1 MKLLWHVFVG
11 IVLLN
16 LLGAAGFVGWLY
28 ADGRIDKERV
38 DRVVEMFSLT
48 VDQEAALLA
57 DAQRAEEDAQRAL
70 EQQARLESTGN
81 GPKKLSDHLQERT
94 EADEVRLAN
103 VQLLNDQNRALREE
117 MARFKEDHSRRVAE
131 LEQERADFEQWIKDQ
146 AEKTQDANFQQVVTL
161 YQTQPAKQTKQAFQS
176 LMQQGETDQ
185 VVEYLA
191 AMSSRKAGAV
201 LAQFKA
207 PNEVAQAALLLEK
220 LRLRGDYTA
229 DTDPP
234 QPGNQS

>member
-11 IVLLN
+11 FVLIN
-16 LLGAAGFVGWLY
+16 LLLAAGFVGWLY
-28 ADGRIDKERV
+28 ADGRINKERV

-48 VDQEAALLA
+48 VDQEQALAAE
-57 DAQRAEEDAQRAL
+57 AQLAEEEAQRAL
-70 EQQARLESTGN
+70 QQNARLESTGN
-81 GPKKLSDHLQERT
+81 GPKTLSDQLQERT
-94 EADEVRLAN
+94 EATDVRLAKI
-103 VQLLNDQNRALREE
+103 QMLNDQNRALRDE
-117 MARFKEDHSRRVAE
+117 MTRFKEDHTRRVEE
-131 LEQERADFEQWIKDQ
+131 LERERADFEQWIKDQ
-146 AEKTQDANFQQVVTL
+146 AEKTQDENFQQVVSL
-161 YQTQPAKQTKQAFQS
+161 YQTFQT

-207 PNEVAQAALLLEK
+207 PNEVPQAALLLEK
-220 LRLRGDYTA
+220 LRLRGDYNA
-229 DTDPP
+229 DIEPP

>member
-11 IVLLN
+11 FVLIN
-16 LLGAAGFVGWLY
+16 LFLAAGFVGWLY
-28 ADGRIDKERV
+28 ADGRINKERV

-48 VDQEAALLA
+48 VDQEQALAAE
-57 DAQRAEEDAQRAL
+57 AQQTKEQTQRAL

-81 GPKKLSDHLQERT
+81 GPKTLSDQLQERT
-94 EADEVRLAN
+94 EATDVRLAKI
-103 VQLLNDQNRALREE
+103 QMLNDQNRALRDE
-117 MARFKEDHSRRVAE
+117 MTRFKEDHTRRVEE

-146 AEKTQDANFQQVVTL
+146 AEKTQDANFQQVVSL
-161 YQTQPAKQTKQAFQS
+161 YQTQPPKQTKQAFQT

-207 PNEVAQAALLLEK
+207 PNEVPQAALLLEK
-220 LRLRGDYTA
+220 LRLRGDYNA
-229 DTDPP
+229 DIEPP
-234 QPGNQS
+234 QTGNQS

>member
-11 IVLLN
+11 IVLIN
-16 LLGAAGFVGWLY
+16 LLGAAGFVGWMY
-28 ADGRIDKERV
+28 ADGRINKERV
-38 DRVVEMFSLT
+38 DRVVEMFRLT
-48 VDQEAALLA
+48 VDEEAIL
-57 DAQRAEEDAQRAL
+57 DAQAKLEEEKNQQAL
-70 EQQARLESTGN
+70 EQLARQESTGN
-81 GPKKLSDHLQERT
+81 GPKTLSDQLQERT

-117 MARFKEDHSRRVAE
+117 MARFKEDHTRRVEE
-131 LEQERADFEQWIKDQ
+131 LEKDRADFEQWIKDQ
-146 AEKTQDANFQQVVTL
+146 AEKTQDANFQQVVSL
-161 YQTQPAKQTKQAFQS
+161 YQTQPPKQTKQAFQS

-207 PNEVAQAALLLEK
+207 PAEVPQAALLLEK

>member
-11 IVLLN
+11 IVLIN
-16 LLGAAGFVGWLY
+16 LLGAAGFVGWMY
-28 ADGRIDKERV
+28 ADGRINKGRV
-38 DRVVEMFSLT
+38 DRAVDMFRLT
-48 VDQEAALLA
+48 VEEEEALTAQALLA
-57 DAQRAEEDAQRAL
+57 EEEAERVR
-70 EQQARLESTGN
+70 EQNARLESTGN
-81 GPKKLSDHLQERT
+81 GPKTLSDQLQQRT
-94 EADEVRLAN
+94 EADSVRLAKI
-103 VQLLNDQNRALREE
+103 QLLNDQNRALRDE
-117 MARFKEDHSRRVAE
+117 MSRFKADHSRRDAE

-146 AEKTQDANFQQVVTL
+146 AEKTEDENFQQVVTL
-161 YQTQPAKQTKQAFQS
+161 YQTQPPKQTKQAFQT

-207 PNEVAQAALLLEK
+207 PAEVAQAALLLEK

-229 DTDPP
+229 ESAPP
-234 QPGNQS
+234 QPGDQS

>member
-16 LLGAAGFVGWLY
+16 LLGAAGFVGWMY
-28 ADGRIDKERV
+28 AGGRINKERI
-38 DRVVEMFSLT
+38 DRVVDMFSLR
-48 VDQEAALLA
+48 VDQESALAAQALLA
-57 DAQRAEEDAQRAL
+57 EEEAERVR
-70 EQQARLESTGN
+70 EQNARLESTGN
-81 GPKKLSDHLQERT
+81 GPKTLSDHLQERT
-94 EADEVRLAN
+94 EADDVRLAKI
-103 VQLLNDQNRALREE
+103 QLLNDQNRALRDE
-117 MARFKEDHSRRVAE
+117 MARFKADHSRRDAE
-131 LEQERADFEQWIKDQ
+131 LEQERADFEQWIKEQ
-146 AEKTQDANFQQVVTL
+146 AEKTQDENFQQVVTL
-161 YQTQPAKQTKQAFQS
+161 YQTQPPKQTKQAFQS

-207 PNEVAQAALLLEK
+207 PAEVAQAAQLLEK
-220 LRLRGDYTA
+220 LRLRGEYTA
-229 DTDPP
+229 DTQPP

>member
-11 IVLLN
+11 IVLIN
-16 LLGAAGFVGWLY
+16 LLGAAGFVGWMY
-28 ADGRIDKERV
+28 ADGRINKERV
-38 DRVVEMFSLT
+38 DRVVEMFRLT
-48 VDQEAALLA
+48 VDEEAELDEEARLA
-57 DAQRAEEDAQRAL
+57 AEKSQREL

-81 GPKKLSDHLQERT
+81 GPKTLSDHLQERT
-94 EADEVRLAN
+94 EADNVRLAKI
-103 VQLLNDQNRALREE
+103 QLLNDQNRALREE
-117 MARFKEDHSRRVAE
+117 MARFKEDHTRRVEE
-131 LEQERADFEQWIKDQ
+131 LEKDRADFEQWIKDQ
-146 AEKTQDANFQQVVTL
+146 AEKTQDANFQQVVSL
-161 YQTQPAKQTKQAFQS
+161 YQTQPPKQTKQAFQS

-207 PNEVAQAALLLEK
+207 PNEVPQAALLLEK

-229 DTDPP
+229 DTEPP